1 MLSGN
6 GLKTQQRSYDELY
19 DPRRLTMF
27 SETGPW
33 FNQPHLAGVRLI
45 GLWGWVRLHTCC
57 ALSNQWNHHTMMI
70 CVLCPATVFMVFVWL
85 CFAQWFDLYLCK
97 DVVI

>member
-1 MLSGN
+1 MCSA
-6 GLKTQQRSYDELY
+6 EV
-19 DPRRLTMF
+19 
-27 SETGPW
+27 W
-33 FNQPHLAGVRLI
+33 FNQPHLARVRLI

-70 CVLCPATVFMVFVWL
+70 CVLCPATVFVVFVWL
-85 CFAQWFDLYLCK
+85 CVVQVLLQVFDLCLCE